1 MWCKLEFKKTK
12 PNLILLWSQGNP
24 TFDINKVTIGH
35 FYWPFSFVL
44 VAVEI
49 FECFNLNNTFCG
61 LPIPGQD
68 TDIVTDLKK
77 NLESH
82 SLEALKEFLCVMAY
96 HNWEWNFYN

>member
-1 MWCKLEFKKTK
+1 
-12 PNLILLWSQGNP
+12 
-24 TFDINKVTIGH
+24 
-35 FYWPFSFVL
+35 VL

-96 HNWEWNFYN
+96 HN